1 MGEYGIMVQ
10 ALGIKPDMLDA
21 TPEQI
26 GQSFTAGLGRMVE
39 KASKGVDSFDGGG
52 WTIVSHALT
61 KLDRHLIISFLL
73 HRER

>member
-1 MGEYGIMVQ
+1 MGEYRIMVQ

-26 GQSFTAGLGRMVE
+26 GQSFTAGMGRMVE
-39 KASKGVDSFDGGG
+39 KAAKELDSFEGGG

-61 KLDRHLIISFLL
+61 KLDRYLIVSLL
-73 HRER
+73 LRR